1 MVASLDSKKRAPPRQ
16 QLVVR
21 PGNGK
26 HALPVSA
33 VRVQAPGGAYRVRW
47 RPRNDGTLLIDISL
61 RPDLADGRYTSTL
74 NLGPAEDPT
83 LISIPLDAEV
93 GPSVSLVPNRVR
105 LVRDE
110 AIGGYRP
117 AHVIVLAR
125 KPGLLLGPLEPLDWP
140 AGITLK
146 DARPTPAHMRRVEI
160 VVDAGVHLPEAG
172 LTLAV
177 RVADL
182 TEPLVL
188 TLEQHCTPDP
198 AAAMPPGQR

>member
-1 MVASLDSKKRAPPRQ
+1 MQAGS
-16 QLVVR
+16 
-21 PGNGK
+21 GK
-26 HALPVSA
+26 QALPVSA

-47 RPRNDGTLLIDISL
+47 RPRNDGTLVIDISL

-105 LVRDE
+105 LLRDQ
-110 AIGGYRP
+110 ATGHYRP

-125 KPGLLLGPLEPLDWP
+125 KPGLLLGPLQALDWP
-140 AGITLK
+140 VGIALN
-146 DARPTPAHMRRVEI
+146 DAMPTRTQMRRVEI
-160 VVDAGVHLPEAG
+160 LVDSSVHLPEAG

-177 RVADL
+177 QTADVK
-182 TEPLVL
+182 EPLVL
-188 TLEQHCTPDP
+188 TLEQDCTPDP
-198 AAAMPPGQR
+198 AAAMPPGQP